1 MKLGDRLQRF
11 EGMVFGFVIGVALA
25 FLAIFLWHQARGLY
39 HISAWQRAV
48 ETQNLEQLASLLE
61 REVTL
66 AETAFEDDQP
76 LPISEHLA
84 FEFMPR
90 LYRHHMRYAME
101 LLKRGEIERFNQ
113 LREATG
119 FVLLDLS
126 GENLSGMSFAG
137 SDFSGAALERTDLSH
152 TDLSDCRFIGTDLA
166 NAILTGARLDRTH
179 FDAATMSGAT
189 LTAAEGIDAT
199 FTDAVLAAAN
209 LSQVVNL
216 ENARFD
222 GATMGDVNLFA
233 SRLSGATLDGAS
245 LQLASAVDAD
255 LSVVASMAD
264 ADLTG
269 ANLSGTQLAPE
280 KMSRAWLVGADG
292 LDPTVIADLHRHGV
306 ILRPEEVIDQVD
318 PRIVDGFR
326 AQVEADS
333 RIAADPDTRR
343 RVLINWLKG
352 YYMR

>member
-1 MKLGDRLQRF
+1 MKLSDRLQRF
-11 EGMVFGFVIGVALA
+11 EGMVFGFVIGVAVT

-48 ETQNLEQLASLLE
+48 ETQNLERLASLLD

-90 LYRHHMRYAME
+90 LYGHHMRYAIK
-101 LLKRGEIERFNQ
+101 LLERGEIERFNQ

-126 GENLSGMSFAG
+126 GEDLSGMSFAG
-137 SDFSGAALERTDLSH
+137 SDFSGAALEGTDLSH
-152 TDLSDCRFIGTDLA
+152 ADLTDCRFIGTDMKG
-166 NAILTGARLDRTH
+166 AILTGARLDRAH
-179 FDAATMSGAT
+179 FDAANMSGVT
-189 LTAAEGIDAT
+189 LTAAEGSDAT
-199 FTDAVLAAAN
+199 FTDTVLAAAN
-209 LSQVVNL
+209 LSQVIKL
-216 ENARFD
+216 ENAHFD
-222 GATMGDVNLFA
+222 GATMDDVSLFA

-245 LQLASAVDAD
+245 LQLASAIDAD
-255 LSVVASMAD
+255 LSVVTSMAD

-269 ANLSGTQLAPE
+269 ANLSGTRLAPE

-292 LDPTVIADLHRHGV
+292 LDPAVIAGLHRHGV

-318 PRIVDGFR
+318 PRIVEGFR

-333 RIAADPDTRR
+333 RIASDPETHQ